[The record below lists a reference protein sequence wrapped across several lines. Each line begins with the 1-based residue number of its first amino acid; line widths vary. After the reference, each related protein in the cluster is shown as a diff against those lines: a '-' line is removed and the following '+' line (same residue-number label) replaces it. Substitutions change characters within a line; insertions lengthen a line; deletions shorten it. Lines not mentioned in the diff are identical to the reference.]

1 MGLELKNESPMPD
14 VEYQAPTVEEYPAD
28 GPDAS
33 SLEPVTTAVMQQL
46 ADDVRGAEV
55 EQVAVSDITVA
66 DNAPV
71 NTEAKSEVASEP
83 LPAES
88 APASPDQPIAHV
100 TNRPAMMPVKK
111 INPATDVYRQVSF
124 NMPIGTVFTYHNAAK
139 NISSED
145 LTEALAYCPPLAHG
159 TDAVNR
165 EGASWQQVIQH
176 GGNYIAPLTAMPKVT
191 AGGEVSGDAAVALL
205 KRHSGLGVPMSIEL
219 PASCIYL
226 EVNSIPDEDLINFHF
241 AFAADRI
248 RLGRDTAGT
257 LLSARSGVYV
267 ERLVRLILSH
277 VTWTNVK
284 NLEGGMVE
292 ALIRRIDVSD
302 YALLVNGVMGAQ
314 WPDGF
319 PWSIRCHDPACG
331 HEEPRSLSFPRMH
344 YIDRS
349 MLTEKQLDMLV
360 KKSKAINDDELQAYR
375 DEFANVESSRIV
387 MEDGIVIELGRTTMA
402 QYFENTSA
410 WVASI
415 ESQQNRAL
423 TDYATAAEREAFMSS
438 QMQAQAMRRYRHYVK
453 RVLIPA
459 RLPDSDVVDRPL
471 TDDDYFIVVD
481 PDTITKQMVA
491 LSTTDT
497 RSIEFEAAV
506 LRYIED
512 TTVGLVAYA
521 SEPCPVCKKLP
532 INEKGEEINTL
543 VPMAVD
549 KLFFTVSRLKTQLL
563 AAIEQV
569 G

>member
-1 MGLELKNESPMPD
+1 MGLELKNESSENE
-14 VEYQAPTVEEYPAD
+14 VAYQAPTVEEYP
-28 GPDAS
+28 
-33 SLEPVTTAVMQQL
+33 VTGEEVAPIKTSAAMQQL
-46 ADDVRGAEV
+46 AQSVVGTEV
-55 EQVAVSDITVA
+55 TEPVA
-66 DNAPV
+66 DKEPATVSETAETAQAAAEAPKAEGV
-71 NTEAKSEVASEP
+71 AEEVVIF
-83 LPAES
+83 
-88 APASPDQPIAHV
+88 SPDQPIAHV

-111 INPATDVYRQVSF
+111 INPATDVFRQTSY
-124 NMPIGTVFTYHNAAK
+124 NMPIGTVFTWHNAAK
-139 NISSED
+139 KTSSEE
-145 LTEALAYCPPLAHG
+145 LIEALSYCPPLAHG

-165 EGASWQQVIQH
+165 EGADWQQVIQH
-176 GGNYIAPLTAMPKVT
+176 GGNYIAPLVAMPKVT

-205 KRHSGLGVPMSIEL
+205 KRHSGLGVPMSVEL

-226 EVNSIPDEDLINFHF
+226 EINSIPDEDLINFHF

-257 LLSARSGVYV
+257 LLSSRSGVYV

-284 NLEGGMVE
+284 NLEGGLVE

-302 YALLVNGVMGAQ
+302 YSLLVNGVMAAQ

-319 PWSIRCHDPACG
+319 PWSIRCYDPACG
-331 HEEPRSLSFPRMH
+331 HEEPRNLSFPRMH

-360 KKSKAINDDELQAYR
+360 KKCRAINDDELKAYR
-375 DEFANVESSRIV
+375 DEFSNVESSRIV

-402 QYFENTSA
+402 QYFENTNGWISA
-410 WVASI
+410 I
-415 ESQQNRAL
+415 ESQQNKAL
-423 TDYATAAEREAFMSS
+423 TDYATAAERETFMSS

-459 RLPDSDVVDRPL
+459 RAPDADAIDRPL
-471 TDDDYFIVVD
+471 TDDDYYIVTD
-481 PDTITKQMVA
+481 PDTITKQLVA

-521 SEPCPVCKKLP
+521 SEPCPHCKKLP
-532 INEKGEEINTL
+532 VNEKGEQINTL

-549 KLFFTVSRLKTQLL
+549 KLFFMASRLKTQLL
-563 AAIEQV
+563 AAIEKAE
-569 G
+569 